1 VRIVLKK
8 NVLDHFAVRVSPDTV
23 EHGTSAS
30 ITVIAQDASNNE
42 VTIDGNTPLTFTVD
56 KPGYGS
62 IEPVSG
68 VTYAVARAGGVRY
81 LANGTNPLT
90 SQRIGITVAGA
101 GTSGTG
107 SVVVK
112 GTPIRLEVTAERTT
126 VRPLKTG
133 APNAAALVVRALRG
147 TEPVAGMPVEL
158 RVEPVPNSGGHDHH
172 EASRPRG
179 RLSATSG
186 VTGADGKFTTEYTA
200 SEIAGV
206 EEVIARS
213 PQAGEE
219 VKARI
224 EVKVEGLVAL
234 GSGSDHIITM
244 HTSPDA
250 EQRHAVIHTNHGN
263 PNVVERVRTAV
274 LKYAQEIA
282 LTNDTFLAA
291 LDMSLPLGGLFDIG
305 GNWQPPHQWH
315 RLGRSIDFS
324 RFYRKENRETK
335 FVPLVIDGQIV
346 RTTNVI
352 NDEKLDFW
360 FDYYGFNRHERKVGK
375 IHYESRY

>member
-1 VRIVLKK
+1 
-8 NVLDHFAVRVSPDTV
+8 V
-23 EHGTSAS
+23 EAL
-30 ITVIAQDASNNE
+30 
-42 VTIDGNTPLTFTVD
+42 GND
-56 KPGYGS
+56 
-62 IEPVSG
+62 
-68 VTYAVARAGGVRY
+68 AVARAGGVRY

-90 SQRIGITVAGA
+90 PQRIGITIAGA

-172 EASRPRG
+172 DASRPRG
-179 RLSATSG
+179 TVSSTSG

-224 EVKVEGLVAL
+224 EVKVEGLVAFPQ
-234 GSGSDHIITM
+234 T
-244 HTSPDA
+244 
-250 EQRHAVIHTNHGN
+250 GN
-263 PNVVERVRTAV
+263 
-274 LKYAQEIA
+274 YA
-282 LTNDTFLAA
+282 LTGMKPAHRDNHYFSQAA
-291 LDMSLPLGGLFDIG
+291 VDDLVKAANEFVKEEWNTSGKMRLNDMSLEWGGLFDING
-305 GNWQPPHQWH
+305 DWRTPHSLHRVGRSVDIENLVMVTIDTVDQKTGKETKLTVPKVEWVRDFVRFMETEMGNWRFIDEGQTHPDIFKRTRKYPHFEWK
-315 RLGRSIDFS
+315 GR
-324 RFYRKENRETK
+324 
-335 FVPLVIDGQIV
+335 
-346 RTTNVI
+346 
-352 NDEKLDFW
+352 
-360 FDYYGFNRHERKVGK
+360 
-375 IHYESRY
+375 